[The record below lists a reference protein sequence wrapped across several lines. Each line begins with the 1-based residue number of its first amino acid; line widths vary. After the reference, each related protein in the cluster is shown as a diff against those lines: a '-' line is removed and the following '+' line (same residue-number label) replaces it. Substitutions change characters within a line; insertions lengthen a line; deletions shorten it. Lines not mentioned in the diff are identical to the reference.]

1 MYSGGLLSSPIWWSQ
16 IADSHCLLWKAAA
29 CPLPACGSVYY
40 AALSHA
46 LTKTV
51 RWCTSTDPA
60 GATWQQLPNSLWKKK
75 IKQKNALQVHSSYAY
90 TENARGPPS
99 SDVIL
104 NVFLAFQYRRGA
116 AVFRAKREIRA
127 LWERSLCVCVCD
139 TKIVSQ
145 MRGFRKKNEIKK
157 KTKSHK
163 RNLNCVDIWYSRKK
177 IQNKSSDA
185 EKRWPAYIYIKCSMQ
200 IF

>member
-29 CPLPACGSVYY
+29 CPLRACGSVYY

-46 LTKTV
+46 RTKTV
-51 RWCTSTDPA
+51 RRCTSTDPA
-60 GATWQQLPNSLWKKK
+60 GATWQQLPNSLWKKSK
-75 IKQKNALQVHSSYAY
+75 KSKNALQVHSSYAY

-116 AVFRAKREIRA
+116 TVFRAKTEILV

-145 MRGFRKKNEIKK
+145 MRGFRKKNKIIK
-157 KTKSHK
+157 
-163 RNLNCVDIWYSRKK
+163 RKITQK
-177 IQNKSSDA
+177 EPQLRRHLIQ
-185 EKRWPAYIYIKCSMQ
+185 P
-200 IF
+200 

>member
-1 MYSGGLLSSPIWWSQ
+1 MKSDSWLTLSALKGCSLSAPCLWLRVLCCPQPRSYKNSPAMHKHWPSR
-16 IADSHCLLWKAAA
+16 SHLTAA
-29 CPLPACGSVYY
+29 PE
-40 AALSHA
+40 
-46 LTKTV
+46 
-51 RWCTSTDPA
+51 
-60 GATWQQLPNSLWKKK
+60 QSLKK
-75 IKQKNALQVHSSYAY
+75 IKSIWKQKNALQVHSSYAY

-116 AVFRAKREIRA
+116 TVFRAETEIRV

-145 MRGFRKKNEIKK
+145 RRGFRKKNQIKK
-157 KTKSHK
+157 KSHK

-177 IQNKSSDA
+177 IQKKSRDA
-185 EKRWPAYIYIKCSMQ
+185 KKKGDLH
-200 IF
+200 IFT